1 MDGAG
6 GALAAC
12 HGASSSRTFLAA
24 RMYSSPSHSSTR
36 KRGLPACK
44 GMGTVAEPALWTLRF
59 ATFCREEISQ
69 SSFQSL
75 SPEYLRI
82 SKNYMA
88 TFGPSHRPPVLAK
101 SSPFWP
107 RSCQVGDRVFLWDG
121 STYILWLHR
130 GTGTNRAPASLVAFL
145 NQPKYIE
152 KCATLVELKM
162 FLTAEA
168 FRIRSVT
175 ASWL

>member
-1 MDGAG
+1 
-6 GALAAC
+6 
-12 HGASSSRTFLAA
+12 
-24 RMYSSPSHSSTR
+24 
-36 KRGLPACK
+36 
-44 GMGTVAEPALWTLRF
+44 
-59 ATFCREEISQ
+59 
-69 SSFQSL
+69 
-75 SPEYLRI
+75 
-82 SKNYMA
+82 MA
-88 TFGPSHRPPVLAK
+88 TFGPSHRPRVLAK

-175 ASWL
+175 ASWLWDASRNLTFYLTPIINGSAAQAQKRLHPRATAKSRRWSKWTRKNCWYLLALYPP